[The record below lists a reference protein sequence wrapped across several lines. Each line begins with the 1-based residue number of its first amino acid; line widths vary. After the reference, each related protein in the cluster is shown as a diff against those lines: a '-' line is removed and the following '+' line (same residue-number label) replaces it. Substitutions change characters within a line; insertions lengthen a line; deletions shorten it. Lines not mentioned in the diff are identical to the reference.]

1 MASATDPL
9 VEWKEMML
17 VLQESTLARLFMGE
31 SAGVAVA
38 VGEEKL
44 TQQNKLRTQILKD
57 GENESSLTLAGF
69 RSRESSK
76 SIAERIMRITS
87 PHTRYTRVEAV

>member
-38 VGEEKL
+38 VGEGKVNSTEQVEDANIKGRRKRIL
-44 TQQNKLRTQILKD
+44 SHIGRIHVARVKQEHRGTDHAYYKSAHQI
-57 GENESSLTLAGF
+57 
-69 RSRESSK
+69 
-76 SIAERIMRITS
+76 
-87 PHTRYTRVEAV
+87 H